1 VGATLVTGA
10 AGFVGRHLL
19 DTLAADGPVVGWSRP
34 GTTPP
39 ALPGV
44 TWRAVELQHR
54 AEVEAAL
61 GADRPTAIYHCAGV
75 AHVGDSWAQAE
86 DTLASNVVGTAHV
99 VAAIRTLGLTPRVVV
114 TGSAAIYKP
123 GSEPLT
129 EDSPLAPNT
138 PYGTSKLAQE
148 MVALAAFR
156 EHGLAAVVT
165 RSFNHIGPGQSPA
178 FAAASFARQLA
189 RIEAG
194 LDPPTISVG
203 NLSAARDVTDVRD
216 TVRAYIALMQRGVP
230 GTCYNVCSGR
240 AVPVQA
246 LLDGLRARVGV
257 PVEVA
262 IDPARMRPVDT
273 PVIVG
278 SHARLT
284 QDTGWK
290 PALSLDETLDALL
303 DYWRAQVRAEGR

>member
-1 VGATLVTGA
+1 VPTPLVTGA

-19 DTLAADGPVVGWSRP
+19 DALAAEGPVVGWHRP
-34 GTTPP
+34 GTAPP
-39 ALPGV
+39 AVPGV
-44 TWRAVELQHR
+44 TWRAVELQQR
-54 AEVEAAL
+54 DSVAAAL
-61 GADRPTAIYHCAGV
+61 AADRPAAIYHCAGV

-86 DTLASNVVGTAHV
+86 DTLASNVVGTANLL
-99 VAAIRTLGLTPRVVV
+99 AAIRGLGLRPRVVV
-114 TGSAAIYKP
+114 TGSATIYRP

-129 EDSPLAPNT
+129 ESSPVAPNT

-148 MVALAAFR
+148 MVTLNECR

-194 LDPPTISVG
+194 LDAPTISVG
-203 NLSAARDVTDVRD
+203 NLSAQRDLTDVRD
-216 TVRAYIALMQRGVP
+216 TVRAYMALIARGVP

-246 LLDGLRARVGV
+246 LLDGLRARVAV
-257 PVEVA
+257 PVDVA
-262 IDPARMRPVDT
+262 VDPARMRPVDT

-278 SHARLT
+278 SHAKLT
-284 QDTGWK
+284 ADTGWT
-290 PALSLDETLDALL
+290 PAFSFDETLDALL
-303 DYWRAQVRAEGR
+303 DYWRTEVRAGRS